1 MKRRTKETISELGA
15 LLAWIA
21 LMLVILSALLL
32 SGGCTRK
39 VYVPTEHIVYN
50 TDTVY
55 EAVLR
60 VDSVIQRD
68 SVAVIQKGDTVLIT
82 KWRDRYRVKQR
93 TDTVYKAVTDSVK
106 VSVPYP
112 VERELTKWEQT
123 KQDVG
128 GMAMGALGVA
138 VLAAAVMW
146 VVKRKRNR

>member
-1 MKRRTKETISELGA
+1 MKQRTKEILCEWGA
-15 LLAWIA
+15 LLAWIV
-21 LMLVILSALLL
+21 LMIVILLALAL

-39 VYVPTEHIVYN
+39 VYVPVENTTVR

-55 EAVLR
+55 QSQLR
-60 VDSVIQRD
+60 VDSVFCRD
-68 SVAVIQKGDTVLIT
+68 SVAVIQKGDTVFMT
-82 KWRDRYRVKQR
+82 KYRDRFRYRER
-93 TDTVYKAVTDSVK
+93 TDTVYQTATDSIEK
-106 VSVPYP
+106 RVPYP

-128 GMAMGALGVA
+128 GMAIGALIVA

>member
-1 MKRRTKETISELGA
+1 MKQRTKETISEWGA

-21 LMLVILSALLL
+21 LMIVILLALAL

-39 VYVPTEHIVYN
+39 VYVPVENTVLR

-55 EAVLR
+55 QSQLR
-60 VDSVIQRD
+60 VDSVFCRD
-68 SVAVIQKGDTVLIT
+68 SVAVIQKGDTVFMT
-82 KWRDRYRVKQR
+82 KYRDRFRYRER
-93 TDTVYKAVTDSVK
+93 TDTVYQTATDSIEK
-106 VSVPYP
+106 RVPYP

-138 VLAAAVMW
+138 VLAAVIAWM
-146 VVKRKRNR
+146 VKRKRNR

>member
-1 MKRRTKETISELGA
+1 
-15 LLAWIA
+15 
-21 LMLVILSALLL
+21 MLVILSALLL

-39 VYVPTEHIVYN
+39 VYVPVENTTVR

-55 EAVLR
+55 QSQLR
-60 VDSVIQRD
+60 VDSVFCRD
-68 SVAVIQKGDTVLIT
+68 SVVVIQKGDTVFMT
-82 KWRDRYRVKQR
+82 KYRDRFRYRER
-93 TDTVYKAVTDSVK
+93 TDTVYQTATDSIEK
-106 VSVPYP
+106 RVPYP

-128 GMAMGALGVA
+128 GMAIGALIVA

>member
-1 MKRRTKETISELGA
+1 MKQRTKETISEWGA

-21 LMLVILSALLL
+21 LMIVILLALML

-39 VYVPTEHIVYN
+39 VYVPVENTVLR

-55 EAVLR
+55 QSQLR
-60 VDSVIQRD
+60 VDSVFCRD

-138 VLAAAVMW
+138 VLAAVIAW

>member
-1 MKRRTKETISELGA
+1 MKQRTKETISEWGA

-21 LMLVILSALLL
+21 LMIVILLALAL

-39 VYVPTEHIVYN
+39 VYVPVENTVLR

-55 EAVLR
+55 QSQLR
-60 VDSVIQRD
+60 VDSVFCRD

>member
-1 MKRRTKETISELGA
+1 MENTTVR
-15 LLAWIA
+15 
-21 LMLVILSALLL
+21 
-32 SGGCTRK
+32 
-39 VYVPTEHIVYN
+39 

-55 EAVLR
+55 QSQLR
-60 VDSVIQRD
+60 VDSVFCRD

-138 VLAAAVMW
+138 VLAAVIAW

>member
-1 MKRRTKETISELGA
+1 MKQRTKETISEWGA
-15 LLAWIA
+15 LLACIV

-39 VYVPTEHIVYN
+39 VYVPTEHIVYR
-50 TDTVY
+50 TDTAY

-68 SVAVIQKGDTVLIT
+68 SVAVVQKGDTVLIT

-93 TDTVYKAVTDSVK
+93 TDTVYKAKTDSVK

-138 VLAAAVMW
+138 VLAAVIAW

>member
-1 MKRRTKETISELGA
+1 MKQRTKEILCEWGA

-32 SGGCTRK
+32 SGGCTHK
-39 VYVPTEHIVYN
+39 VYVPVENTTVR

-55 EAVLR
+55 QSQLR
-60 VDSVIQRD
+60 VDSVFCRD

-123 KQDVG
+123 KQTIG
-128 GMAMGALGVA
+128 SC
-138 VLAAAVMW
+138 VLYFFGIGILSIILW
-146 VVKRKRNR
+146 LIFKKRER